1 MVTSMEDIAA
11 VYKERDGISC
21 TETATMRKEQLE
33 LLKTELY
40 ELAKD
45 TSSVATYLHQF
56 EYGILSWEEM
66 LLQLSI
72 YLVKQNKELF
82 ADLVKARQLQ
92 PAPPTI
98 VSNGTVWK
106 GESE

>member
-1 MVTSMEDIAA
+1 MVTSMEDIVA
-11 VYKERDGISC
+11 VYKERDGISH
-21 TETATMRKEQLE
+21 TGTADIRKEQLA
-33 LLKTELY
+33 LLEKELY
-40 ELAKD
+40 ALARD
-45 TSSVATYLHQF
+45 TSCVSVHLQQF

>member
-66 LLQLSI
+66 LLLLSI
-72 YLVKQNKELF
+72 YLAKQNKTLF
-82 ADLVKARQLQ
+82 ADLVKMHQLQ
-92 PAPPTI
+92 PPKPIIISDSTRRI
-98 VSNGTVWK
+98 
-106 GESE
+106 